1 MLISNNNN
9 HKATAPAVKK
19 PLQFQLFIPLLCL
32 LICSFITFA
41 SQVTIAPQMVK
52 SASNIFAVAK
62 SAVAKHGQLSIKN
75 GQLVNQR
82 KQEISLAGP
91 SLYWSNNG

>member
-19 PLQFQLFIPLLCL
+19 PQPFQLFFPLLCL

-41 SQVTIAPQMVK
+41 SQVTITPPMAKSAINVSTVVK
-52 SASNIFAVAK
+52 SAVT
-62 SAVAKHGQLSIKN
+62 KHD
-75 GQLVNQR
+75 QLVN
-82 KQEISLAGP
+82 E
-91 SLYWSNNG
+91 N